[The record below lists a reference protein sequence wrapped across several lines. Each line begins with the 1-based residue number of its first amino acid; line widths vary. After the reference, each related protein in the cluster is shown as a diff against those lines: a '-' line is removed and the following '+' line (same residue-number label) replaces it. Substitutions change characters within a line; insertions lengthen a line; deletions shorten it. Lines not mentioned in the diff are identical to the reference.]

1 MATVT
6 SDVARLVVR
15 LGVGGILAFDGYQK
29 VMAWYRGRQTAVT
42 AVAAASAGSTV
53 QEPAG
58 TSTPAG
64 RTVSLTA
71 GISEAVGGAM
81 LVLGIATPATG
92 AAAASSMALTAT
104 ADASSDRFGG
114 GYEIPA
120 VLGICA
126 GALAIVCPT
135 GPPLSPPCS
144 RRWGRPVS
152 RSCVATDRAVR
163 SSRAAAVLASG
174 RANPAPARPA
184 RSWQQSQPKC

>member
-29 VMAWYRGRQTAVT
+29 VLAWYRGRQPAATT
-42 AVAAASAGSTV
+42 LAAATTGSPV
-53 QEPAG
+53 AEPAG
-58 TSTPAG
+58 ASTPAG

-81 LVLGIATPATG
+81 LILGIATPATG

-104 ADASSDRFGG
+104 ADSSDRFGG

-126 GALAIVCPT
+126 GALAIAGPGRISVDHLLGNRLSNRPAALASLFATVGAT
-135 GPPLSPPCS
+135 G
-144 RRWGRPVS
+144 V
-152 RSCVATDRAVR
+152 
-163 SSRAAAVLASG
+163 AVLRRYRSG
-174 RANPAPARPA
+174 GSKN
-184 RSWQQSQPKC
+184 

>member
-1 MATVT
+1 VSGSVNHEKQEGARIMATVT

-42 AVAAASAGSTV
+42 AVAAATAGSTV

-126 GALAIVCPT
+126 GALAIAGPGRISVDHLIGNRLSNRPAALASLFATVGAT
-135 GPPLSPPCS
+135 G
-144 RRWGRPVS
+144 V
-152 RSCVATDRAVR
+152 
-163 SSRAAAVLASG
+163 AVLRRYRSG
-174 RANPAPARPA
+174 
-184 RSWQQSQPKC
+184 SPKQ

>member
-29 VMAWYRGRQTAVT
+29 VMAWYRGRQSAVT
-42 AVAAASAGSTV
+42 AAAAATAGSTV
-53 QEPAG
+53 PEPAA
-58 TSTPAG
+58 STPAG

-126 GALAIVCPT
+126 GALAIAGPGRISVDHLIGNRLSNRPAALASLFATVGAT
-135 GPPLSPPCS
+135 G
-144 RRWGRPVS
+144 V
-152 RSCVATDRAVR
+152 
-163 SSRAAAVLASG
+163 AVLRRYRSG
-174 RANPAPARPA
+174 
-184 RSWQQSQPKC
+184 SSKQ

>member
-1 MATVT
+1 MATVA

-29 VMAWYRGRQTAVT
+29 VLTWYRGRQTP
-42 AVAAASAGSTV
+42 VAKIAGATAGSPV
-53 QEPAG
+53 PEPADG
-58 TSTPAG
+58 TTTAG

-81 LVLGIATPATG
+81 LILGVATPATG

-104 ADASSDRFGG
+104 ADTSDRFGG

-126 GALAIVCPT
+126 GALAIAGPGRISVDHVIGNRLSNRPAALALAVRHRGRHRRRSAAPVSLERVEAVGSFQFPT
-135 GPPLSPPCS
+135 DFGV
-144 RRWGRPVS
+144 RRW
-152 RSCVATDRAVR
+152 
-163 SSRAAAVLASG
+163 
-174 RANPAPARPA
+174 
-184 RSWQQSQPKC
+184 W